1 MKSINRFNL
10 LLKDNTLNSGVE
22 KNTINIASNKTETF
36 GNNFKSN
43 RFVSKHVNQE
53 RDKKQK
59 EEIFIKS
66 LDSLTEFP
74 ELHNKKQLEVSSGAQ
89 IESFNGVNDNKNAP
103 NFLDI
108 IKNNNIVKE
117 AENDSEINCDD
128 NVVPPGWVCI
138 KYDKTSNQE
147 VWDYGDNKNNS
158 FNREEIIEQENPID
172 VFQRLVDLHRN
183 RKYDYI
189 NKWGMDEYDQMFHF
203 QNYDYKYFDKL
214 DE

>member
-1 MKSINRFNL
+1 MNSINRFNL
-10 LLKDNTLNSGVE
+10 LLKDNTLNSVE
-22 KNTINIASNKTETF
+22 KTTTNNVYNKTETIA
-36 GNNFKSN
+36 NNFKSN

-53 RDKKQK
+53 RNKKQK
-59 EEIFIKS
+59 EENFIKS

-74 ELHNKKQLEVSSGAQ
+74 ELQIKKQQHINL
-89 IESFNGVNDNKNAP
+89 NNKNSS
-103 NFLDI
+103 NFLDV

-117 AENDSEINCDD
+117 EENDSEVNSND

-138 KYDKTSNQE
+138 KYDKTINQE
-147 VWDYGDNKNNS
+147 VWDYGDNKNNT

-189 NKWGMDEYDQMFHF
+189 NKWGMDEYDQMFQF
-203 QNYDYKYFDKL
+203 QNYDYKYFDRL

>member
-1 MKSINRFNL
+1 
-10 LLKDNTLNSGVE
+10 
-22 KNTINIASNKTETF
+22 
-36 GNNFKSN
+36 
-43 RFVSKHVNQE
+43 
-53 RDKKQK
+53 
-59 EEIFIKS
+59 
-66 LDSLTEFP
+66 
-74 ELHNKKQLEVSSGAQ
+74 
-89 IESFNGVNDNKNAP
+89 
-103 NFLDI
+103 
-108 IKNNNIVKE
+108 VKE

-189 NKWGMDEYDQMFHF
+189 NKWGMDEYDQMFQF

>member
-10 LLKDNTLNSGVE
+10 LLKDNTLNSVE

-74 ELHNKKQLEVSSGAQ
+74 ELQIKKQEHINL
-89 IESFNGVNDNKNAP
+89 NNKNAP